1 MPTGFQI
8 LAAMIT
14 PAVLISACGTLVF
27 STSSRISRV
36 VDRVRS
42 LADQIERM
50 GQRMPGPGLPVSILR
65 KELFLDQLKR
75 LSRRAILLRSA
86 LTGFYVAI
94 GLFVLT
100 SIAVGVVAMA
110 DLSASWL
117 PVSLELLGSGVLLY
131 GTLLLVSEARLGV
144 TSTLKEMDFV
154 GELIATNEQ
163 EVGSPRKI
171 GSRRRGRS
179 RRAT

>member
-1 MPTGFQI
+1 MPTAFQI

-36 VDRVRS
+36 VDRVRA

-50 GQRMPGPGLPVSILR
+50 SQQGAGPVSPVNLR
-65 KELFLDQLKR
+65 KKELFLDQLKR

-94 GLFVLT
+94 GLFVAT
-100 SIAVGVVAMA
+100 SIAVGIVAIA
-110 DLSASWL
+110 NLEYGWL
-117 PVSLELLGSGVLLY
+117 PVLLGLTGSAVLLY
-131 GTLLLVSEARLGV
+131 GTVLLVSEARLGV
-144 TSTLKEMDFV
+144 TSTLREMEFV
-154 GELIATNEQ
+154 NDLISRT
-163 EVGSPRKI
+163 EVKSVRK
-171 GSRRRGRS
+171 RRG
-179 RRAT
+179 